1 MIYQVK
7 VQQVEAE
14 AVVLSTGR
22 VFVVNVNGKLHVMA
36 ASSFEQLYAPAD
48 ERAQKAGEIA
58 AAVKALPAAPPRRAI
73 KKTAPTTTK
82 TANTAPYVAGELSTG
97 AAIMKALSEG
107 PQTQA
112 ELTERACQILGWD
125 YQDKALRERVYQNIW
140 LRIKNGQIVKRD
152 DPNTQLTKLH
162 QGGVS

>member
-7 VQQVEAE
+7 VPKVEAE

-22 VFVVNVNGKLHVMA
+22 VFVVNVNGTPHVMA
-36 ASSFEQLYAPAD
+36 AASFEQLYAPVD
-48 ERAQKAGEIA
+48 DRAQKDGAIA
-58 AAVKALPAAPPRRAI
+58 AAVKALPAAPSRGVT
-73 KKTAPTTTK
+73 KKAAPATK
-82 TANTAPYVAGELSTG
+82 RTANTVPSAAGELSTG

-112 ELTERACQILGWD
+112 ELTGRACQILGWD
-125 YQDKALRERVYQNIW
+125 YQDKALRERVYENIW

-162 QGGVS
+162 PGGAA